1 MPVSKSERKRLAEEH
16 LQKYFPGIH
25 TQHAKAVIEYV
36 SRQFKENHSP
46 IASEQTISHGSGT
59 GVSFEHFV
67 IGIGLEISRE
77 KPIGVSEEL
86 LSNILIGM
94 SM

>member
-16 LQKYFPGIH
+16 LQRYFPGIQ
-25 TQHAKAVIEYV
+25 TQHAKTVIDYV
-36 SRQFKENHSP
+36 VRQFKENHSP
-46 IASEQTISHGSGT
+46 IVEEQAIAHGTGT
-59 GVSFEHFV
+59 GVSFEHYV

-77 KPIGVSEEL
+77 KPVGVSEEL
-86 LSNILIGM
+86 LSNILVGM